1 MTKLPCG
8 RAPRAGARTKRIRL
22 LIQWFDTLF
31 IMALC
36 FLTLLSTILL
46 RGPVLSGEGSDAVVD
61 YSFGIG
67 SCALVVAMFGLYV
80 WYMLTRSNRELKEMV
95 NHVYGPKPDAAP
107 PPAGPV
113 APSREN
119 DA

>member
-1 MTKLPCG
+1 MDTKPAG
-8 RAPRAGARTKRIRL
+8 VRPRRTRL

-46 RGPVLSGEGSDAVVD
+46 RGPVLSGEGSDTAVD

-67 SCALVVAMFGLYV
+67 SCALVVVMFGVYV
-80 WYMLTRSNRELKEMV
+80 WYMLTRSERELKEMV
-95 NHVYGPKPDAAP
+95 NHVYGPKPDADP
-107 PPAGPV
+107 PPAVPR

-119 DA
+119 GG